1 MSKRGLKELRRTEI
15 VVEETEKELISEFLE
30 DLKEIAIM
38 INNHELARMKVEK
51 WEKRL

>member
-1 MSKRGLKELRRTEI
+1 MNAYDTGFLDGRRQQSKED
-15 VVEETEKELISEFLE
+15 VSEFLE